1 MNALN
6 ALLNGAIDYAGL
18 FPPAALS
25 MTQAVERYARHLQDD
40 SRWALA
46 RFIVPASR
54 LQEFSDA
61 FYALPADLRNQTWLL
76 SALLGDD
83 AQADLTRIDEFNARF
98 SGDAIIEAIELKA
111 SSVDAISRLHFPKGL
126 LTYVEIP
133 LAEHSEPLI
142 EAIKRQGARAKAR
155 TGGVTA
161 EAFPTPDQ
169 LARFLFLCAKHRTPF
184 KATAGL
190 HHPIRAP
197 YRLTYD
203 SNSPSAT
210 MFGFLNVLLA
220 AVFAFEGM
228 TQADLATLLAET
240 DLSQFQF
247 DDDAAR
253 WRDFVAPIDAIE
265 RARSQ
270 FAISFGSCSFEE
282 PIADLKNLQLLE
294 R

>member
-54 LQEFSDA
+54 LPEFSDA

-83 AQADLTRIDEFNARF
+83 AAADLQRIDEFNARF

-111 SSVDAISRLHFPKGL
+111 SSVDAISRLRLPKGF

-133 LAEHSEPLI
+133 LAENPEPLI

-169 LARFLFLCAKHRTPF
+169 LARFLFLCAKHHAPF

-197 YRLTYD
+197 YRLTYEPD
-203 SNSPSAT
+203 SPSAT

-220 AVFAFEGM
+220 AVFALEGM

-253 WRDFVAPIDAIE
+253 WRGFVAPIDAIE
-265 RARSQ
+265 RARAQ